1 MQALHAMATTAGIPT
16 YLGRSIYF
24 LKKQLHQSDKQLD
37 GTRVAVEDG
46 EEEKTKQEQN
56 RKKRLEKGKKKW
68 WWQGE
73 LSRERSK
80 PSVLP

>member
-1 MQALHAMATTAGIPT
+1 MAGEYTYASSNAGSARYGHHRRDT

-46 EEEKTKQEQN
+46 EEEKQN
-56 RKKRLEKGKKKW
+56 RNRTVKKD
-68 WWQGE
+68 
-73 LSRERSK
+73 
-80 PSVLP
+80 

>member
-56 RKKRLEKGKKKW
+56 RKKRLEKGKKS
-68 WWQGE
+68 GGG
-73 LSRERSK
+73 R
-80 PSVLP
+80 VN